1 MASQLAWYQTY
12 MGDWRE
18 LFNEVERIEAVTLE
32 DVKRVAGEIFV
43 ETNRTV
49 AIIET
54 EDAS

>member
-1 MASQLAWYQTY
+1 MAGQLAQYQTL

-32 DVKRVAGEIFV
+32 DVQRVAGEIFIQD
-43 ETNRTV
+43 NRTV
-49 AIIET
+49 GIIET